1 MRLAFC
7 EVVEAILERRENEP
21 QKEESEGL
29 SDSDGDSEEH
39 VPQGCKVDWP
49 LAKMMTTVLISVCT
63 DPDIASATMPLL
75 LYTIRLLLRAYK

>member
-21 QKEESEGL
+21 QKESDGL
-29 SDSDGDSEEH
+29 SDSDSDSEEH
-39 VPQGCKVDWP
+39 MPQGCKVDWP